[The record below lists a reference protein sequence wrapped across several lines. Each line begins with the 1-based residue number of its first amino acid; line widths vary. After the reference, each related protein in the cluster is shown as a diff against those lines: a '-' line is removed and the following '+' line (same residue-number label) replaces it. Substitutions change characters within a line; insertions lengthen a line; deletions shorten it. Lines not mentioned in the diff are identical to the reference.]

1 VSETNETVMNAMF
14 AGASD
19 YMVKALNPNRLLEPV
34 NRLVKS
40 SAMVWT
46 AKPAN
51 VGPVWEL

>member
-1 VSETNETVMNAMF
+1 MNAMF

-19 YMVKALNPNRLLEPV
+19 YMVKALNPNRLLERV